1 MSLEMAI
8 STPVPQLPNF
18 LRRLIPVIVL
28 YGKGCEV
35 FDSFL
40 WKADMVQ
47 AAGFAIVMGAITIFT
62 KTKRDP
68 VP

>member
-28 YGKGCEV
+28 YCKGYEV

-47 AAGFAIVMGAITIFT
+47 AAGFAIVMGAITIFM